1 MDWYLFTVVLIS
13 LIFSAFFSGIEIAFI
28 SADKLQ
34 IELQRKQGDLA
45 GRILASY
52 VQKPSEFIGTTLIG
66 NTIAL
71 VVYGYF
77 MALVLEPW
85 IAGWLPAG
93 VEGELRDITVLL
105 IQTLLS
111 TILVL
116 FTAEFTPKS
125 VFLLNPNWLL
135 SILAIPFRVI
145 HLIMKPVVWVIIG
158 LSRWM
163 ITKVLRRPYEEDKPV
178 FRLTDINEFV
188 QRNVQS
194 ANSNEDENQV
204 VDAKIFANALEFK
217 TIRVRDCMIPR
228 TEVVAVDLEEGIEAV
243 KAAFIDSGHSK
254 ILVYRES
261 IDDIV
266 GYCHSL
272 ELFKKPKDIQQILT
286 PIIIVPETMLANELM
301 IQFITEHKSLALVV
315 DEFGGTSGIVSMED
329 IIEEIFGDIQDEHD
343 EEDLPEHMLSPNSF
357 LLSARLEIDYLN
369 EKYHWDL
376 PDGDYDT
383 LGGLILT
390 AHEDIPQVHEE
401 VVIGPYRFT
410 VQQVDG
416 NRINTV
422 RLDLLSPRQED
433 QH

>member
-1 MDWYLFTVVLIS
+1 MDWYLFTVVLVS

-45 GRILASY
+45 GKILASY

-93 VEGELRDITVLL
+93 IEGELRDISILL

-135 SILAIPFRVI
+135 SILALPFRAI

-188 QRNVQS
+188 QRNVQA
-194 ANSNEDENQV
+194 ANSNEEENQV

-217 TIRVRDCMIPR
+217 TIRVRDCLIPR
-228 TEVVAVDLEEGIEAV
+228 TEVVAVDLEEGIDAM
-243 KAAFIDSGHSK
+243 KQAFIDSGHSK

-343 EEDLPEHMLSPNSF
+343 EEDLPEHMLGPNSY

-369 EKYHWDL
+369 EKYSWDL

-383 LGGLILT
+383 LGGLIL
-390 AHEDIPQVHEE
+390 AEHEDIPQTHEE

-433 QH
+433 QQ